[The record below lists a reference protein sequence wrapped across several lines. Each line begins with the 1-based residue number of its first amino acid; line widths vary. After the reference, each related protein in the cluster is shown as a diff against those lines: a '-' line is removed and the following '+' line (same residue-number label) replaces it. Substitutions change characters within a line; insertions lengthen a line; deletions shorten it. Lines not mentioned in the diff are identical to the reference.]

1 MIELNGDILQFSFP
15 EVHPDA
21 KLNIYLKRTFRVPD
35 DGNDYPLPP
44 SLGSFPVRHIND
56 FHKRVPEA
64 WLKRGGVMVPMY
76 QAEAMWI
83 KLWPTN
89 YINMQGDYPFAV
101 KVATGKINAIS
112 GGPWRKELSR
122 DPQDYMVAPPQ
133 HYLDG
138 YCVAQGLVRQ
148 FVAMPL
154 GSGYSVEEQIT
165 GEAEFGG
172 LQLLVCPMKREVFER
187 RFPVK
192 PPEEKKPGI
201 LFSFAVGAAQG
212 GSVLEDI
219 YEDPYDLD
227 DWDAAH
233 SSRCFVQIVN
243 SMLWRS
249 ITGMNPPSIPL
260 TAAEYARLNLPWF
273 ETYEKKSVALKG
285 SRILKGLQSVFGMGR
300 EKGDVPFPENESVD
314 ADVVIRYRNGLREN
328 QVREVE
334 F

>member
-1 MIELNGDILQFSFP
+1 
-15 EVHPDA
+15 
-21 KLNIYLKRTFRVPD
+21 
-35 DGNDYPLPP
+35 
-44 SLGSFPVRHIND
+44 
-56 FHKRVPEA
+56 
-64 WLKRGGVMVPMY
+64 
-76 QAEAMWI
+76 MWI

-187 RFPVK
+187 RFPVR

-212 GSVLEDI
+212 GNVLEDI
-219 YEDPYDLD
+219 YE
-227 DWDAAH
+227 AT
-233 SSRCFVQIVN
+233 QI
-243 SMLWRS
+243 
-249 ITGMNPPSIPL
+249 
-260 TAAEYARLNLPWF
+260 
-273 ETYEKKSVALKG
+273 
-285 SRILKGLQSVFGMGR
+285 GR
-300 EKGDVPFPENESVD
+300 ASC
-314 ADVVIRYRNGLREN
+314 RER
-328 QVREVE
+328 V
-334 F
+334 